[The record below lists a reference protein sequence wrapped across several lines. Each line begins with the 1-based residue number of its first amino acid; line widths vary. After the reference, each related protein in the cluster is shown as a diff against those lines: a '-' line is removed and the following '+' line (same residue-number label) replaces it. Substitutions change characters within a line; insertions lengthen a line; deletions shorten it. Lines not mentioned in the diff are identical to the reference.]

1 MASEIAIGIDLGTC
15 NSCVAVWVHDR
26 VEIVANAQGNRT
38 TPSYVAFFD
47 GERLIGDAARNQA
60 AANPT
65 NTIFDAKRLVG
76 RNFTDDT
83 VQKDVKLWPFKVLAD
98 SNNKPLIDVE
108 FAGQRKQFHPE
119 EISAAVLGRLKED
132 AEAYLGKK
140 VTKAVV
146 TVPAYFNDAQRQA
159 TKDAGAI
166 AGLEVL
172 RILNEPT
179 AAAIAYGLENG
190 MNKEKRVLVFDC
202 GGGTHDV
209 SVLSIEDGVFEVLA
223 TGGDTHLGGEDIDH
237 ALVEHFA
244 KEFQRKHKKDLRG
257 NARAIK
263 RLKMQ
268 CENLKRTLSSTAQA
282 QLELDSLFE
291 GIDFNAPLTRARFEE
306 LCGDFFQRTLA
317 PVDSVLRD
325 AKLGKSDIDD
335 VVLVG
340 GTTRIPKIQQ
350 MLSDYFN
357 GKTLCHSINPDEAE
371 AYGAAV
377 QAAILTKMDK
387 SDKTSA
393 LLLLD
398 VAPLSL
404 GLETAGGVMTK
415 IIERN
420 TTVPSRKSQIFS
432 TYADNQP
439 TVTIQVFEGERALTK
454 DNHPL
459 GKFDLNGIPPAPR
472 GVPQIE
478 VSFDVDA
485 NGILSVSATDKGSGK
500 NESIKITNDQG
511 RLTADQIKE
520 MVEAAERFKEEDA
533 KTAARVAARNALET
547 QAFALKKDGTTDEA
561 KKAAEDAIA
570 WLDANPG
577 ADVEALA
584 AQQALLDAKAPPPAA
599 GASSGVPFPPGM
611 DPFNGAKTVPKEGD
625 VDPAAAGPRVDEVD

>member
-357 GKTLCHSINPDEAE
+357 GKTLCHSINPDEAV

-520 MVEAAERFKEEDA
+520 KLTGFLEAG
-533 KTAARVAARNALET
+533 L
-547 QAFALKKDGTTDEA
+547 
-561 KKAAEDAIA
+561 
-570 WLDANPG
+570 P
-577 ADVEALA
+577 
-584 AQQALLDAKAPPPAA
+584 
-599 GASSGVPFPPGM
+599 
-611 DPFNGAKTVPKEGD
+611 
-625 VDPAAAGPRVDEVD
+625 